1 MQNKKKGMTLEEFR
15 AISERNSKEVG
26 VTSRIVLPGEEE
38 PTSKATITFVKDSS
52 KLKNLNPA
60 FKPKSGR
67 NERDQQIIEDVIQD
81 IMKNRGVRREEAEHK
96 SKAKITLVKDSRKLK
111 NLNPAFKPKS
121 GRNERDQQIIEDVIQ
136 DIMKNRGVSRE
147 EAEQILANPF

>member
-26 VTSRIVLPGEEE
+26 VTSRIVFPGEEE
-38 PTSKATITFVKDSS
+38 PTSKATITFVKDCS
-52 KLKNLNPA
+52 
-60 FKPKSGR
+60 
-67 NERDQQIIEDVIQD
+67 
-81 IMKNRGVRREEAEHK
+81 
-96 SKAKITLVKDSRKLK
+96 KLK

>member
-67 NERDQQIIEDVIQD
+67 NERDQQIRSEEHTSELQS
-81 IMKNRGVRREEAEHK
+81 RGHIVCRLLLEK
-96 SKAKITLVKDSRKLK
+96 KKKKAVHAGL
-111 NLNPAFKPKS
+111 
-121 GRNERDQQIIEDVIQ
+121 
-136 DIMKNRGVSRE
+136 
-147 EAEQILANPF
+147 